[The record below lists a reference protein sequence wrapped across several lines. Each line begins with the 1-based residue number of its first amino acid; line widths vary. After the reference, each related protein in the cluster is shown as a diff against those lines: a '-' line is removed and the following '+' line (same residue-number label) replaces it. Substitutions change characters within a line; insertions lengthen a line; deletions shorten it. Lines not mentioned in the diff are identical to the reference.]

1 MNTLGPQANNQSL
14 QPPFD
19 AAVVMPTILRDTLP
33 RAVRSVFAQEW
44 PGRIQILIG
53 VDVAKGDRDMLRQ
66 LGAECPERMAIT
78 VFDPGY
84 STAQTNG
91 GIYHNTHGGSLNT
104 VLSYAAN
111 SRRIA
116 YLDDD
121 NWWAPHHI
129 SDLLDVIEGFDW
141 AFTYRWFVDPGTQ
154 EVICADDFESVAPRA
169 VSTPTN
175 SAGSSI
181 RTA

>member
-1 MNTLGPQANNQSL
+1 
-14 QPPFD
+14 
-19 AAVVMPTILRDTLP
+19 
-33 RAVRSVFAQEW
+33 
-44 PGRIQILIG
+44 
-53 VDVAKGDRDMLRQ
+53 
-66 LGAECPERMAIT
+66 
-78 VFDPGY
+78 
-84 STAQTNG
+84 
-91 GIYHNTHGGSLNT
+91 